1 MQGKIDSSFTTEQRD
16 LFASGLVA
24 EIGVNAYA
32 VWSAIKFYAD
42 FSTGH
47 AFPGMRTIGEKLGLG
62 KSTVQRAV
70 ETLVEAKM
78 LRVIKAASKRRGQTY
93 VARERLSVRIGQQVL
108 CTIVIDYVPA
118 KLRGQL
124 NRIEQALMAGER
136 DPEAFAEVEIIP
148 GPGFVWD
155 SNSGVLRGKVAAKEL
170 PPAPSEDD
178 AMQRIGAAVLSRLAP
193 NLTEKLTKK

>member
-1 MQGKIDSSFTTEQRD
+1 MQGRIDSSFTTEQRD

-47 AFPGMRTIGEKLGLG
+47 AFPGMRTLGDKLGL
-62 KSTVQRAV
+62 SAMTVKRAIDN
-70 ETLVEAKM
+70 LVEAKM
-78 LRVIKAASKRRGQTY
+78 LRIVQGHSKRKGQTY
-93 VARERLSVRIGQQVL
+93 VARERLSVRVGQQVL

-118 KLRGQL
+118 KLRGQI
-124 NRIEQALMAGER
+124 NRIEQALMAGEQ

-155 SNSGVLRGKVAAKEL
+155 ATSGVLRGRVAAKEL
-170 PPAPSEDD
+170 PPAPKEDD
-178 AMQRIGAAVLSRLAP
+178 TMQRIGEAVLARIAP
-193 NLTEKLTKK
+193 NMADRLTKK